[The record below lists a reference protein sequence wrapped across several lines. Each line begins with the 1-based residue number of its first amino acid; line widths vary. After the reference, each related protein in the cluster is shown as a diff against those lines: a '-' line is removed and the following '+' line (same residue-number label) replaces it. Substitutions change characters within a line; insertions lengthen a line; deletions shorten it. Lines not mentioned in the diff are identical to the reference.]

1 MTRAKNRSVHQ
12 EESPDNIKAC
22 LTCKLKRC
30 KGGYHCMIERR
41 EEMLS
46 KEKREKTIKRKP
58 RQTTGNYIICLFS
71 SEDQPLYIVGGAY
84 KRQGERFAYLTSDET
99 EARTYATAR
108 LAEYA
113 LMRFRTSCKNVGG
126 RYEIRELTRI
136 ENT

>member
-22 LTCKLKRC
+22 LTCKLKQC

-41 EEMLS
+41 EEMLN

-58 RQTTGNYIICLFS
+58 RQTTCNYIICLFS
-71 SEDQPLYIVGGAY
+71 GEDQPLYIVGGAY
-84 KRQGERFAYLTSDET
+84 KRQGERFAYLTTDET

-113 LMRFRTSCKNVGG
+113 LNRFRMSCKNVGG
-126 RYEIRELTRI
+126 RYEIRELKK
-136 ENT
+136 NT